1 MTNEVI
7 LEIERKDNGRILPK
21 CENSK
26 RLVELTGKKTFS
38 DSDINI
44 LAEYFIIAENWEGV
58 MLARASQVL
67 NKGDNNE

>member
-1 MTNEVI
+1 MEEYFLNAKTQ
-7 LEIERKDNGRILPK
+7 
-21 CENSK
+21 K

-44 LAEYFIIAENWEGV
+44 LAEYFIIAENWEGL